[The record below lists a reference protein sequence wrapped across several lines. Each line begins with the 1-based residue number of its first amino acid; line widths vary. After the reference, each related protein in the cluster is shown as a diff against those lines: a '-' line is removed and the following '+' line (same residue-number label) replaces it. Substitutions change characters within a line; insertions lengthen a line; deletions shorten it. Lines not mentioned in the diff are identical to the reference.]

1 MLILIAEKQLMLIL
15 QDSREIITSY
25 RIHHGYGGD
34 YIKKKSNAHVHLGMH
49 FQADGTLTY
58 HILL

>member
-49 FQADGTLTY
+49 FQADGT
-58 HILL
+58 